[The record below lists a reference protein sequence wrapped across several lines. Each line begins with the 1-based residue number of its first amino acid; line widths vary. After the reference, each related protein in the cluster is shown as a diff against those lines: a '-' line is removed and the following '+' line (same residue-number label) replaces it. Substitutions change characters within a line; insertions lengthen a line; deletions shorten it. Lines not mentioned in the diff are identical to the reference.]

1 MKIINYKALI
11 SDLPV
16 RQQSFVTK
24 RSTWLKA
31 EKEIDWLT
39 SMNDKIF
46 ENQKILNI
54 SRQDVFN
61 TTNSMRELI
70 LKTIYWGYTGGM
82 RGNHFVNIL
91 RTIPTIEN
99 VLENLKNKCNPSTN
113 DFKDLAIT
121 LKSIPG
127 LGLSTY
133 TKLLYFLEIQF
144 NNNPCLILD
153 KKLIDVFA
161 AKTYDDFST
170 LGQINYNNSE
180 KKYLDY
186 LEITNKLSIDLKTKG
201 ENIEQFLFL
210 FGNKLKLDSL
220 VKHKIS
226 QQWNGY
232 CPESSLN
239 GKTVRMRLNSWD
251 FFESEETRLQ
261 ICVLRGVQAI
271 ILNFR
276 GKGQFRSTPAF
287 GDEIENGEILSPQNS
302 ERQPFNNPTI
312 VFKDSEEIESYV
324 KLIKE

>member
-1 MKIINYKALI
+1 MKINNYRALI
-11 SDLPV
+11 SNLPV

-31 EKEIDWLT
+31 EKEIDWLPT
-39 SMNDKIF
+39 INDKIF
-46 ENQKILNI
+46 GNQKNLEI
-54 SRQDVFN
+54 SRQDVFD
-61 TTNSMRELI
+61 TTSSMRELI
-70 LKTIYWGYTGGM
+70 LKTIYWGYTRGM

-91 RTIPTIEN
+91 KTIPTIEN
-99 VLENLKNKCNPSTN
+99 VLEYIKNKNNPSTN
-113 DFKDLAIT
+113 DFKDLAKT

-133 TKLLYFLEIQF
+133 SKLLYFLEIRF
-144 NNNPCLILD
+144 NDNPCLILD

-170 LGQINYNNSE
+170 LGQINYNNAE
-180 KKYLDY
+180 NKYLYY
-186 LEITNKLSIDLKTKG
+186 LEIANKLSIDLKTKG

-210 FGNKLKLDSL
+210 FGNKLKLDRS

-226 QQWNGY
+226 HQWDGY
-232 CPESSLN
+232 CPESLIN
-239 GKTVRMRLNSWD
+239 GKSVRMRLNSWD

-276 GKGQFRSTPAF
+276 GKGKFRSTVSY
-287 GDEIENGEILSPQNS
+287 GDEIENGEILSPQNTD
-302 ERQPFNNPTI
+302 RPPFNNPTK
-312 VFKDSEEIESYV
+312 VFEESEEIENYIQSIN
-324 KLIKE
+324 L